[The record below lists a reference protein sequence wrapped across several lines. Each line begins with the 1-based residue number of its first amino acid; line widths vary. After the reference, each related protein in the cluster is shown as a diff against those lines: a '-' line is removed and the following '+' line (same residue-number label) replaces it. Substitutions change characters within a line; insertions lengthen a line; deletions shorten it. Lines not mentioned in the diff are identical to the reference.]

1 MNNKLFVG
9 NLAYRVSEEEL
20 GSLFA
25 ESGSVVSTHIA
36 TDRATGKQRG
46 FGFVE
51 MSTTAEAEAAIKSLN
66 GYMLQGRQ
74 LSVTISQPKP
84 RGNDRY

>member
-9 NLAYRVSEEEL
+9 NLAYRVSEQEL
-20 GSLFA
+20 GDLF
-25 ESGSVVSTHIA
+25 SQQGSVVSTHIA
-36 TDRATGKQRG
+36 TDRVTGKQRG

-51 MSTTAEAEAAIKSLN
+51 MSSSAEAENAIKGLN
-66 GYMLQGRQ
+66 GFALQGRPI
-74 LSVTISQPKP
+74 SVTVSQPKP

>member
-9 NLAYRVSEEEL
+9 NLAYRVSEDEL
-20 GSLFA
+20 TELFQQKGA
-25 ESGSVVSTHIA
+25 VVSTHIA

-51 MSTTAEAEAAIKSLN
+51 MSTQTEAESAIKDLN
-66 GYMLQGRQ
+66 GFSLQGRPI
-74 LSVTISQPKP
+74 SVSVSQPKP
-84 RGNDRY
+84 RGNNRY